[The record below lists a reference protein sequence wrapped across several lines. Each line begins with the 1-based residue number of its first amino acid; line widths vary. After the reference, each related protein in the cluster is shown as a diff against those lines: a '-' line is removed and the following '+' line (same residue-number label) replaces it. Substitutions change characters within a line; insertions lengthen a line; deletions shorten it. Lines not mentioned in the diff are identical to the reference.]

1 MHCPEH
7 TVNPSEEQE
16 IYCLLFIL
24 LKKVFENNRNLPE
37 QVSLQGTD
45 NAKHSPPHKRKEF

>member
-1 MHCPEH
+1 MFSIHCPEH

-16 IYCLLFIL
+16 IYYSLFIL
-24 LKKVFENNRNLPE
+24 KTKVLKNNRILPE

-45 NAKHSPPHKRKEF
+45 NAKHSPSHKR

>member
-16 IYCLLFIL
+16 IYSLLFIL

-45 NAKHSPPHKRKEF
+45 NAKHSPPHKR